1 MTDNTGVEKIYSYQ
15 ERINW
20 HLDRIQAQ
28 IKTYTDLIETIAEL
42 ERKVKGACM
51 VWINANPDCKKI
63 ALDKIEMI
71 SAKCDEDKENYLYLV
86 YLRHKRSSLEK
97 VIQATESGLSATQ
110 SLMKYDRAT
119 DYTGGNNA

>member
-1 MTDNTGVEKIYSYQ
+1 MITTGTGVEKIYSFQ

-20 HLDRIQAQ
+20 HLDRIQEQ
-28 IKTYTDLIETIAEL
+28 IKTYTDLIETIADL
-42 ERKVKGACM
+42 ERTVKGACM
-51 VWINANPDCKKI
+51 AWLKSNPDSKKI

-71 SAKCDEDKENYLYLV
+71 SAIGDEAKENYLYLI

-119 DYTGGNNA
+119 G

>member
-1 MTDNTGVEKIYSYQ
+1 MTQPTGIEKVYSYQ
-15 ERINW
+15 ERVNW
-20 HLDRIQAQ
+20 HLDRIQEQ

-42 ERKVKGACM
+42 ERTVKGACM
-51 VWINANPDCKKI
+51 EWLKANPDSKKI

-71 SAKCDEDKENYLYLV
+71 SAIGDEPKENYLYLV

-110 SLMKYDRAT
+110 SLMKYDRPV
-119 DYTGGNNA
+119 DYTTGQK